1 MASAFGRHSPAPPCV
16 WGMLMDYWQVP
27 AALAVVW
34 WQALSQSHH
43 PRALAVRQAV
53 LLFDAA
59 PVAEAYHLV
68 YGICAPQTVIE
79 VLEALV
85 DEGQLLRRQATAIEE
100 AVLCHVDREGEWY

>member
-1 MASAFGRHSPAPPCV
+1 
-16 WGMLMDYWQVP
+16 MLMDSWQVP

-43 PRALAVRQAV
+43 PGALAVRQAV

-68 YGICAPQTVIE
+68 YGIGAPQTVIA

-100 AVLCHVDREGEWY
+100 AVLCHVDREGQWY